1 MIFRTKREIRFF
13 ARPAWLVILAG
24 LVFSVGYID
33 YLLIYPKISIDIQ
46 IFICAT
52 LANTLAICNIAVHF
66 VGFHEKLFAKIKITN
81 DKIIWRCILKK
92 KHTMAIQDCRFIS
105 VELED
110 SFNKLDYPF
119 IYFTTSWY
127 PKEYAH
133 KINKLKN
140 TDQFIKFWYTEELA
154 EYLITHLPK
163 EKTGGLQYYHNMHT
177 RKKQRKKS

>member
-1 MIFRTKREIRFF
+1 MHLSSGSILSSSILS
-13 ARPAWLVILAG
+13 LVAIL
-24 LVFSVGYID
+24 
-33 YLLIYPKISIDIQ
+33 SIV
-46 IFICAT
+46 T
-52 LANTLAICNIAVHF
+52 HF
-66 VGFHEKLFAKIKITN
+66 TSLHEKLFAKIKITN

>member
-24 LVFSVGYID
+24 LVCAVCYID

-92 KHTMAIQDCRFIS
+92 KHTMAIQDCR
-105 VELED
+105 
-110 SFNKLDYPF
+110 
-119 IYFTTSWY
+119 
-127 PKEYAH
+127 
-133 KINKLKN
+133 NKLKN

>member
-24 LVFSVGYID
+24 LVCAVCYID

-110 SFNKLDYPF
+110 YFNKLDYPF
-119 IYFTTSWY
+119 IYFNPPGIQRNTRTRSTS
-127 PKEYAH
+127 
-133 KINKLKN
+133 
-140 TDQFIKFWYTEELA
+140 
-154 EYLITHLPK
+154 
-163 EKTGGLQYYHNMHT
+163 
-177 RKKQRKKS
+177 

>member
-1 MIFRTKREIRFF
+1 
-13 ARPAWLVILAG
+13 
-24 LVFSVGYID
+24 
-33 YLLIYPKISIDIQ
+33 
-46 IFICAT
+46 
-52 LANTLAICNIAVHF
+52 
-66 VGFHEKLFAKIKITN
+66 
-81 DKIIWRCILKK
+81 
-92 KHTMAIQDCRFIS
+92 MAIQDCRFIS

-110 SFNKLDYPF
+110 SFNKLDYPL

-177 RKKQRKKS
+177 RKKRRKKS

>member
-1 MIFRTKREIRFF
+1 MIFRTKREICFF
-13 ARPAWLVILAG
+13 ARPVWIA
-24 LVFSVGYID
+24 
-33 YLLIYPKISIDIQ
+33 LLIGFVFIMGYFNYMLISGSIYPDIECIAAASTLSILLIISIYFYVTQ
-46 IFICAT
+46 Y
-52 LANTLAICNIAVHF
+52 
-66 VGFHEKLFAKIKITN
+66 HEKLFAKIKITN

-133 KINKLKN
+133 QINKLKN

-154 EYLITHLPK
+154 EYLIAHLPK

-177 RKKQRKKS
+177 RKKQRQKS

>member
-1 MIFRTKREIRFF
+1 MVFRTKKEIRFF
-13 ARPAWLVILAG
+13 ARPVW
-24 LVFSVGYID
+24 
-33 YLLIYPKISIDIQ
+33 
-46 IFICAT
+46 
-52 LANTLAICNIAVHF
+52 LAILIGFVSTIGYFDFILISRNIHPYSGSILSSSILSLVAILSIVTHLTSL
-66 VGFHEKLFAKIKITN
+66 HEKLFAKIKITN

-133 KINKLKN
+133 QINKLKN
-140 TDQFIKFWYTEELA
+140 TDQFIKFWYTEKLA
-154 EYLITHLPK
+154 EYLIAHLPK